1 MEVEAGCGGGERWGD
16 SKEKEEEER
25 GSVKVREP
33 TGHCFCV
40 VVSPPCPSWLEDL
53 AHLTAWLAEAENH
66 ASSA

>member
-1 MEVEAGCGGGERWGD
+1 M
-16 SKEKEEEER
+16 

-53 AHLTAWLAEAENH
+53 VHFTALLAQAENR

>member
-1 MEVEAGCGGGERWGD
+1 MEIEAGCGGGGRWGD
-16 SKEKEEEER
+16 SKEKEEEEEER
-25 GSVKVREP
+25 GSVKVPEP

-53 AHLTAWLAEAENH
+53 AHLAVAEAENR